1 MKPLLALGL
10 LLAAAGPAPCLPPG
24 SAPQV
29 AARTM
34 LSQDGTRTDSVKDLL
49 KHELTETVYD
59 ARGVVIAKKKFL
71 LGENGDP
78 TQGAIYDGADNV
90 LARVQFFFDDLGR
103 VTEERCTN
111 TQGEVFQRVIR
122 QYDASGN
129 PLQPLVINLPVKAA
143 SMRPARIDFT
153 RSPAPPLRGTKS
165 KTPAP
170 GTALVAP
177 AQGPKVET
185 VSPGTGAV
193 ISTDSDPA
201 RPPNLQIP
209 QTTEPPKEEPK
220 KRSKL
225 NPLNWFKKE
234 KQP

>member
-1 MKPLLALGL
+1 MRCLLASGL
-10 LLAAAGPAPCLPPG
+10 LLLAEPGGWCLPPG
-24 SAPQV
+24 TTPQV

-34 LSQDGTRTDSVKDLL
+34 LNQDGTRTDSVKDLL

-90 LARVQFFFDDLGR
+90 IARVQFFFDDLGR
-103 VTEERCTN
+103 VIEERCSN

-122 QYDASGN
+122 QYDVSGK
-129 PLQPLVINLPVKAA
+129 PLQPQVINLPVKAPN
-143 SMRPARIDFT
+143 MRPAKIDFT
-153 RSPAPPLRGTKS
+153 RSPALPPRDGRS
-165 KTPAP
+165 GGRTPGGAPVAP
-170 GTALVAP
+170 GQVP
-177 AQGPKVET
+177 RVET

-193 ISTDSDPA
+193 IGADSDPGQ
-201 RPPNLQIP
+201 PPNLQIP
-209 QTTEPPKEEPK
+209 QPTEPPPAEGK

-225 NPLNWFKKE
+225 NPLNWFKKG
-234 KQP
+234 K